1 MKKSKKKTENIIQN
15 EGKPTCLFDT
25 DTAIHEQSHG
35 QANYTRADYVR
46 LYRENMS
53 QPHGMNN

>member
-1 MKKSKKKTENIIQN
+1 MKNSKKKTENIIQN

-53 QPHGMNN
+53 